1 MVHLPEC
8 LGRLKEQ
15 VVMLVLRG
23 VPRDPGS
30 ALSPTCNASG
40 SWRSVL
46 EACRST
52 ISTLH
57 CRLWVLGVTHRIPP
71 PKAAVNQWPHP
82 GGSSNRNGSSPNSGA
97 GSTTNNVSASSTLWG
112 IPSSAFNSWLSA
124 SLVACSYFSAQS
136 SPFPAAF
143 LVVILH
149 LHFCVFCR

>member
-23 VPRDPGS
+23 VPGDPGS
-30 ALSPTCNASG
+30 SLSPTCNASG

-71 PKAAVNQWPHP
+71 PKLLLTNDHIRVAQATEMDPLPILGLEVQQPRCQQAVLSEEFLPQLLTPGSQHHLWLAAI
-82 GGSSNRNGSSPNSGA
+82 S
-97 GSTTNNVSASSTLWG
+97 L
-112 IPSSAFNSWLSA
+112 PSLPR
-124 SLVACSYFSAQS
+124 SLLLFW
-136 SPFPAAF
+136 
-143 LVVILH
+143 
-149 LHFCVFCR
+149 